1 MSTSREAVVER
12 VEQNWSEQIAFLQS
26 LVRQRSTLK
35 HEADIQRVIK
45 ATFQGMELEVQT
57 FEPDIGVLSHLP
69 GFSPP
74 EWSYRDRPNVVGV
87 RRSEASNG
95 QSLVLNGHVD
105 VVSAEP
111 ASLWTYD
118 PWGATIVGDRL
129 YGRGACDMKAGLS
142 AMVYAVRAIQ
152 DAGVQLR
159 GDVILQSVIEEECTG
174 NGTLSCLARGFT
186 ADGCLIAEPFY
197 GRAMVAQVG
206 VLWCRVK
213 VWGAAAHA
221 MGANRA
227 VNAIE
232 KMYLLI
238 EAMRELE
245 DALNQDRHPAFRW
258 STKPIQF
265 NPGIIH
271 GGEWPSSVP
280 AACEL
285 EFRMG
290 YYPDMSPAEAQTMV
304 RECLQDAAARDPWLR
319 AHPPDISFYG
329 FQAEGT
335 AVSFEESPVIQ
346 VLNAAHNEVTGR
358 ELSPMSST
366 AATDTRYFLLYH
378 DIPATCYGPR
388 GGNIHGVDEYVE
400 LPTVREVTKVIA
412 AFILDWCGVA

>member
-1 MSTSREAVVER
+1 MNQISREVLAQVER
-12 VEQNWSEQIAFLQS
+12 NWSNQVTFLQS
-26 LVRQRSTLK
+26 LVRHPSTLQR
-35 HEADIQRVIK
+35 EADIQRFMK
-45 ATFQGMELEVQT
+45 AAFRDMDLDVQA
-57 FEPDIGVLSHLP
+57 FEPDIGVLSQLP

-74 EWSYRDRPNVVGV
+74 EWSYRGRPNVVGV
-87 RRSEASNG
+87 WRSDASDG

-105 VVSAEP
+105 VVSPEP
-111 ASLWTYD
+111 TSLWTYD

-152 DAGVQLR
+152 TAGVQLR

-174 NGTLSCLARGFT
+174 NGTLACLARGFT
-186 ADGCLIAEPFY
+186 GDGCLILEPFY
-197 GRAMVAQVG
+197 ARAMVAQVG

-238 EAMRELE
+238 EAMRKLE
-245 DALNQDRHPAFRW
+245 TKLNQDRHPAFRW

-265 NPGIIH
+265 NPGIVR

-290 YYPDMSPAEAQTMV
+290 YYPDMSPAEARTMV
-304 RECLQDAAARDPWLR
+304 RECLQDAAAEDPWLCE
-319 AHPPDISFYG
+319 HPPDISFYG

-335 AVSFEESPVIQ
+335 AVSFEDSPVIQ
-346 VLNAAHNEVTGR
+346 TLNSAHKEVSGR
-358 ELSPMSST
+358 ELSPISST
-366 AATDTRYFLLYH
+366 AATDSRYFLLYH

-400 LPTVREVTKVIA
+400 LPTVQEATKVIA
-412 AFILDWCGVA
+412 TFILDWCGVA